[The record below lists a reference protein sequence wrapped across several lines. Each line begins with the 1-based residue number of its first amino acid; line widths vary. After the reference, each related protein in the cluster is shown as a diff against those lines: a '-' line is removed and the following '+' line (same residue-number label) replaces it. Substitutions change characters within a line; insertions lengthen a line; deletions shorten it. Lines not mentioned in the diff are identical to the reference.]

1 MNIAIDGP
9 AGAGK
14 STIAKMVAKD
24 LGSIYVDT
32 GAMYRA
38 VALRMLK
45 LGVDT
50 SDTVAITNATPGMD
64 ITIRYADGVQHV
76 ILDGEDVSDKI
87 RTNEVSG
94 LASVVAAVPAVRKKL
109 VELQQKL
116 ASETSVV
123 MDGRDIGTVVLPN
136 AELKIYLTASQEERA
151 RRRFR
156 QNEEQGTPNPP
167 MDMLVCEIAERDRR
181 DMTRPVSPLRKAE
194 DAVLLDSSDMTIEEV
209 VARILSLAK
218 ERENVG

>member
-1 MNIAIDGP
+1 
-9 AGAGK
+9 
-14 STIAKMVAKD
+14 
-24 LGSIYVDT
+24 
-32 GAMYRA
+32 
-38 VALRMLK
+38 RML
-45 LGVDT
+45 LG
-50 SDTVAITNATPGMD
+50 
-64 ITIRYADGVQHV
+64 
-76 ILDGEDVSDKI
+76 GEDVSDEI
-87 RTNEVSG
+87 RTPRSSIYASDVSAIPEVRAFLMDMQRSM
-94 LASVVAAVPAVRKKL
+94 AKKH
-109 VELQQKL
+109 
-116 ASETSVV
+116 SVV

-167 MDMLVCEIAERDRR
+167 MDMLICEIAERDRR